1 VGRVNRGQKL
11 SNSIQ
16 ADAKFLR
23 RIFIALVILTLCA
36 GGMVGLTT
44 AQAMTENQ
52 ANCLLI
58 CQ

>member
-1 VGRVNRGQKL
+1 M

-23 RIFIALVILTLCA
+23 RIFIGLIILTLCA

-44 AQAMTENQ
+44 AQAMTENPS
-52 ANCLLI
+52 NCLLI